1 MSIQD
6 RLASLEPRERR
17 LVGVLVLVFAAMVLF
32 AIPFGVSA
40 LLSDENEAHAQLTQ
54 AIERLE
60 TEGDAIR
67 AQQDAQEALLKR
79 YETAAPALAGFLS
92 KAASASTLA
101 IPESKPESPIGHG
114 KRYEE
119 RPTAISFRKV
129 GLLALVRFMERVSGG
144 SEPIGI
150 TKLNVRKRG
159 ADPDS
164 YDVQMTV
171 SAYHRLAPKAD
182 KADKADKAPQEA
194 P

>member
-17 LVGVLVLVFAAMVLF
+17 LVGVLVIVFGVMLVLAVPL
-32 AIPFGVSA
+32 GVSA
-40 LLSDENEAHAQLTQ
+40 LLSDENEAHAQLTE

-67 AQQDAQEALLKR
+67 EQHDLQEALLRR
-79 YETAAPALAGFLS
+79 YETPAPALAGFLS

-129 GLLALVRFMERVSGG
+129 GLLALVKFMERVSGG
-144 SEPIGI
+144 TEPIGI

-159 ADPDS
+159 PDADS

-171 SAYHRLAPKAD
+171 SAYHRLAPKT
-182 KADKADKAPQEA
+182 DKADKAPEEA

>member
-6 RLASLEPRERR
+6 RIAALEPRERR
-17 LVGVLVLVFAAMVLF
+17 LIGVLVVVFVGMVML
-32 AIPFGVSA
+32 AIPVGVSA
-40 LLSDENEAHAQLTQ
+40 LLSDENEAHANLIE

-60 TEGDAIR
+60 TEGDAIKE
-67 AQQDAQEALLKR
+67 QQEAREALLRR
-79 YETAAPALAGFLS
+79 YESPAPALAGFLS

-101 IPESKPESPIGHG
+101 IPESKPESPIAHG

-129 GLLALVRFMERVSGG
+129 GLLELVKFMERVSGG
-144 SEPIGI
+144 AEPIGI

-159 ADPDS
+159 VEPNS

-171 SAYHRLAPKAD
+171 AAYHRIQTKPEKPEKPEEGAP
-182 KADKADKAPQEA
+182 
-194 P
+194 